1 MSLIQLT
8 TLKARLGLADADVRD
23 DDFLT
28 AAIAAV
34 TSRFDRECNR
44 SFARSAAA
52 TFDFP
57 ADELNLVVKHYPI
70 EEVTSFSLKTSEADG
85 FVVQNGIDFL
95 INETRSIIALSSP
108 LGTARQLG
116 RVTFAGGYVLP
127 GATAEAGQTAL
138 PADLVQAA
146 GEQVAYWF
154 QNRDRLGL
162 SSMSGQGGGMV
173 KDRVSVVAPF
183 DLLPIVMNTLKKYER
198 WVN

>member
-1 MSLIQLT
+1 MIQLST
-8 TLKARLGLADADVRD
+8 IKARLGLGEADVKD
-23 DDFLT
+23 DEFLT
-28 AAIAAV
+28 AALAAV
-34 TSRFDRECNR
+34 AARFDRECNR
-44 SFARSAAA
+44 TFARAAEA
-52 TFDFP
+52 TFEFR
-57 ADELNLVVKHYPI
+57 ADELDLNVKHYPI
-70 EEVTSFSLKTSEADG
+70 ETVDTFEIKSNETDGWVEVVGVDY
-85 FVVQNGIDFL
+85 L
-95 INETRSIIALSSP
+95 INPARNLIELTAP
-108 LGTARQLG
+108 LGTSRQLG

-127 GATAEAGQTAL
+127 GATAEAGQTEL

-173 KDRVSVVAPF
+173 KDPVSVVAPF